1 MNEKRIWKAL
11 LRLGVAVKAY
21 PHTFKYCSFCDN
33 GLDVVINF
41 DQLPE
46 VSEQAVVV
54 ISFAPSAQEYPASV
68 TTVQLLNLIDAKILQ
83 RGVLS
88 EDGIQFLRRY
98 LPYCFL
104 TLKAKQEKRAVSIA
118 HFAQSLDGKIATHL
132 GDSKWIGNEEN
143 LIHAHR
149 MRAMC
154 DAILIGKETLQADQ
168 PRLTVRKVEGEDPRK
183 VVLGSPNADYGCL
196 TNAGQ
201 KNQVLLIGQQS
212 STINNQVQYCQ
223 LAGKNGKI
231 DGLDILSLLYEQ
243 NLHSVYIEGGAKTTS
258 NFLNDQGVDIL
269 QLHISPL
276 VFGSGIQGVVL
287 PKIEAVAESIHFQ
300 HFQYQNIGD
309 SIMFVGS
316 LAIKQSS

>member
-1 MNEKRIWKAL
+1 MNENRIWKAL
-11 LRLGVAVKAY
+11 LRLRVAVKLC
-21 PHTFKYCSFCDN
+21 PHPFKYCSFYDN
-33 GLDVVINF
+33 GVDFVIHF

-54 ISFAPSAQEYPASV
+54 ISFTPHFEECAASV
-68 TTVQLLNLIDAKILQ
+68 TIVQLLNLIDAKIIQ
-83 RGVLS
+83 RGLLS
-88 EDGIQFLRRY
+88 EDVIGFLKRY

-104 TLKAKQEKRAVSIA
+104 SLNAKEAKRAISIA

-168 PRLTVRKVEGEDPRK
+168 PRLTVRRVEGEDPRK
-183 VVLGSPNADYGCL
+183 VVLGSPDADYGCL
-196 TNAGQ
+196 TSADQ
-201 KNQVLLIGQQS
+201 KDQVLLIGQQS
-212 STINNQVQYCQ
+212 STINHQVQYCQ

-258 NFLNDQGVDIL
+258 NFLHDQGVDIL

-287 PKIEAVAESIHFQ
+287 PKIEAVAESIQFQ